1 MFVTNKFDESLEVLS
16 LSPQNFNLPAPQARP
31 EADKPTQVGSILS
44 NGNRTEHGNLGAR
57 TESST
62 AVATTGPLVERPARS
77 ARKPTFR
84 ARDEAGGNAGTGDQR
99 TILTVSYDAPLRAT
113 ARIGMVYRTPTGWR
127 GSRGHQRG
135 VEEGRQLGGELV
147 GGVFGHVVSAVDGC
161 AAQVGAPGC
170 PDR

>member
-1 MFVTNKFDESLEVLS
+1 MPAQVMDGTSVAEFLIGVTASGAAAFE
-16 LSPQNFNLPAPQARP
+16 
-31 EADKPTQVGSILS
+31 
-44 NGNRTEHGNLGAR
+44 AR
-57 TESST
+57 T
-62 AVATTGPLVERPARS
+62 G
-77 ARKPTFR
+77 RKPCLVTVLVGDDPASHTYVR
-84 ARDEAGGNAGTGDQR
+84 MKRHRCAR
-99 TILTVSYDAPLRAT
+99 V
-113 ARIGMVYRTPTGWR
+113 GMVYRTPTGWR